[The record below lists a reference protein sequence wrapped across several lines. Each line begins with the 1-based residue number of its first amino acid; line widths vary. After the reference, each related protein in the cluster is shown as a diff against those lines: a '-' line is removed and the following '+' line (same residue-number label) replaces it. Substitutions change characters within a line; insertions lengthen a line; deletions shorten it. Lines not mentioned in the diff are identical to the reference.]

1 MSSRLGKTMLT
12 SLAIL
17 LLAGVA
23 ALIIVL
29 NFTGDK
35 NSGSAQSIDEIVEN
49 SYKTSEI
56 TTDLQNGSF
65 VRIQFQI
72 ITDSKDAKEEVQ
84 KREFQL
90 KNILIKEL
98 SKMSEED
105 FKTGLSNLE
114 DVVQLEL
121 NKVMTEG
128 NITEVYTV
136 NKILQ

>member
-29 NFTGDK
+29 NFTDK
-35 NSGSAQSIDEIVEN
+35 NSGSAQSIDDIVEN
-49 SYKTSEI
+49 SHKTSEI
-56 TTDLQNGSF
+56 TTDLQDGSF
-65 VRIQFQI
+65 VRIQFQLV
-72 ITDSKDAKEEVQ
+72 TDSKNARDEIE

-98 SKMSEED
+98 SKMNETD

-114 DVVQLEL
+114 DVVQLQL
-121 NKVMTEG
+121 NKVMTKG
-128 NITEVYTV
+128 KITDVYTV